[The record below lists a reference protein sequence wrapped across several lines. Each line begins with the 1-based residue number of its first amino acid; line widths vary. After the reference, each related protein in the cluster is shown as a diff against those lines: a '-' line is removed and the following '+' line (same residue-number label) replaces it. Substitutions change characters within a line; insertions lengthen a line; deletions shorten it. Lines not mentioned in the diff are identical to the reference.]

1 MYCIKKDPEAL
12 ASGSFYDV
20 IVTVSQRSLCF
31 AGGSLAAV
39 RATAGTAAVAVT
51 AAMASATATAGAL
64 RFVIFGKR
72 TGFAAQVLLRHGEHE
87 FDAV

>member
-20 IVTVSQRSLCF
+20 IITVSQRSLCF

-39 RATAGTAAVAVT
+39 RAAAGTAAVAVT
-51 AAMASATATAGAL
+51 AAVAAATATAGAL
-64 RFVIFGKR
+64 RFVFR
-72 TGFAAQVLLRHGEHE
+72 WDRAGFAAQVLLRHGEHE
-87 FDAV
+87 LDAV